1 MRTKL
6 PAIVNKTSNTVE
18 WFIDGL
24 RIATIT
30 GATFTSSNI
39 FIGLWDSFSLLSDNT
54 NLSFAVFDNVRVER
68 IVTNVP
74 PYLTAQPQGW
84 TNLAGASVTLSV
96 TATGTAPLCYR
107 WQCDG
112 NAYPP
117 GANTFLACQAGDYSV
132 VVSNVA
138 GMVTSAVATVVF
150 TNPAPALPGHFDSI
164 SRLADGSVQLNARPV
179 TDKEQ
184 RPCCDRTAVAPC
196 WLT

>member
-6 PAIVNKTSNTVE
+6 PAIVNKTGNTVE

-39 FIGLWDSFSLLSDNT
+39 FIGLWDSFSSLSDNT

-68 IVTNVP
+68 FVTNVP
-74 PYLTAQPQGW
+74 PYLTAQPQGQ

-117 GANTFLACQAGDYSV
+117 GRQH
-132 VVSNVA
+132 
-138 GMVTSAVATVVF
+138 
-150 TNPAPALPGHFDSI
+150 LPGLPGG
-164 SRLADGSVQLNARPV
+164 RLFGRR
-179 TDKEQ
+179 EQ
-184 RPCCDRTAVAPC
+184 RGRHGHERGGHGGLHQPGAGPAGPLRFDQPAGRWLRAVERKTHYGQGTTAV
-196 WLT
+196 LR